1 MTLGMVMTFQITL
14 PKARS
19 MKEVTDKLDFIKIK
33 NFCSTKDYANEGED
47 KSQIGRNIFA
57 KYLPD

>member
-1 MTLGMVMTFQITL
+1 
-14 PKARS
+14 

-33 NFCSTKDYANEGED
+33 NFCSTKDYANEGEH